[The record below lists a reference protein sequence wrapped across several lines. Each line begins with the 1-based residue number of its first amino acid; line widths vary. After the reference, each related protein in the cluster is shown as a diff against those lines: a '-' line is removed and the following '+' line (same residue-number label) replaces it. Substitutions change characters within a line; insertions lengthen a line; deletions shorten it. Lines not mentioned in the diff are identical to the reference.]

1 MSIIEEIRI
10 KFEALIPYM
19 DERLRRL
26 WAGSEAVALGREG
39 IKTVAFA
46 TGLSTKTISRGIQEL
61 QVPLSQDTQ
70 ELISARTQKKVR
82 QPGGGRK
89 SLSET
94 DKTLIQDLEQL
105 IAPATRGDPCSPLL
119 WTSKSTS
126 KLAKALEKKG
136 HKISPRTVAKLL
148 KQLGYSLQSNR
159 KTAEGSSHE
168 DRDAQFQYI
177 NEKVKNFQH
186 RNQPVISVDTKKKEL
201 IGNYKNPGQEWNRK
215 QEPIPV
221 KVHDFPDP
229 GQGKVIPYGVYDLT
243 HNQGW
248 VNVGIS
254 HDTAEFAVASIRQW
268 WKTMGIQLYPEA
280 EEILI
285 TADGGGS
292 NGYRI
297 RLWKSELQKLATEI
311 GLTINVSHLPP
322 GTSKWNKIEHR
333 MFCHITEN
341 WRGRPL
347 ISREVVVNLISN
359 TTTKTGLTIKAR
371 LDKNEYP
378 TGIKISDK
386 DFNDLTIV
394 RESFHGEWNY
404 YLLP

>member
-1 MSIIEEIRI
+1 MSIIEEIRT

-26 WAGSEAVALGREG
+26 WAGSEAVTLGKEG

-46 TGLSTKTISRGIQEL
+46 TGLSTKTIRRGIQEL
-61 QVPLSQDTQ
+61 QVPLSQNTQ
-70 ELISARTQKKVR
+70 GITSTRTQKKVR

-94 DKTLIQDLEQL
+94 DQTLIQDLEQL

-126 KLAKALEKKG
+126 KLAQALEEKG

-168 DRDAQFQYI
+168 DRDAQFHYI

-221 KVHDFPDP
+221 KVHDFPDSE
-229 GQGKVIPYGVYDLT
+229 QGKVIPYGVYDLT

-268 WKTMGIQLYPEA
+268 WRTMGIQLYPEA

-297 RLWKSELQKLATEI
+297 RLWKSELQKLATEL
-311 GLTINVSHLPP
+311 GLTINVCHLPP

-359 TTTKTGLTIKAR
+359 TTTNNGLTIKAK
-371 LDKNEYP
+371 LDENEYP
-378 TGIKISDK
+378 TGIKISDQ
-386 DFNDLTIV
+386 DFGSLTLV
-394 RESFHGEWNY
+394 REIFHGEWNY